1 MLRKSAGQ
9 RMSRVDLPV
18 LSSFRLQYWRATYS
32 YPVFVY
38 PIIVWDVYADLLPGQ
53 DPPQVSKQN
62 PFRGAKT
69 APSDASGFLS
79 KGSLPCRNRY
89 LSLDHQCYPRIPQVP
104 HQVPQRLDTCPKAWC
119 QPLRS
124 APIWSSKLL
133 ESLMDD
139 PILLGQSQ
147 LENVKIQQK
156 ISSLLMRIEPA
167 ILIPPATRPIDLGW
181 YQSEMMNR

>member
-1 MLRKSAGQ
+1 MDVAKCYENLRDRGCLDF
-9 RMSRVDLPV
+9 VDLPV

-79 KGSLPCRNRY
+79 KGSLPYRNRY

-104 HQVPQRLDTCPKAWC
+104 HQVPQRLDA
-119 QPLRS
+119 Q
-124 APIWSSKLL
+124 
-133 ESLMDD
+133 
-139 PILLGQSQ
+139 
-147 LENVKIQQK
+147 
-156 ISSLLMRIEPA
+156 
-167 ILIPPATRPIDLGW
+167 RPGV
-181 YQSEMMNR
+181 SP